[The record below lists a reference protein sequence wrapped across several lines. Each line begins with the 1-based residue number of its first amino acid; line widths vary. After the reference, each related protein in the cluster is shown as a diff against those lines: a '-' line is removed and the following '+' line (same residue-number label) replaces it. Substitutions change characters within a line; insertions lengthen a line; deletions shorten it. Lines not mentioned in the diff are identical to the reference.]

1 MEKRYG
7 CAAYLVNQDESTK
20 WKPVKDNFVAKR
32 GEFTVSMQ
40 SHSTIVL
47 GPLGTT
53 RTESAAK
60 GFMRVDH
67 ARSCNSFS
75 HVGSM
80 IHELGHVLGMS
91 HEHKR
96 PDAIGKIYLPP
107 PLDEYRGPFLTI
119 HWQNIPEYMRDQYT
133 PDPRAYTGSGSQQD
147 EDPSQGYSDYDYE
160 SIMHYSRQVD
170 QVRAGASAQD
180 VFSYCFCFVQSFWH
194 PTRQLMLDLINQHVL
209 HLSSCPNGQQFHNNP
224 NRRFATCK
232 RPEKAFTLI
241 CMGLIFTLENL
252 KHVPCSAFMQFN
264 VAAPNTNIRTLRCRG
279 DVFFFLD

>member
-1 MEKRYG
+1 METLYG

-20 WKPVKDNFVAKR
+20 WKTVKDNFFAKR

-47 GPLGTT
+47 GPLGTP

-80 IHELGHVLGMS
+80 IHVLGHVLGMS

-170 QVRAGASAQD
+170 QGRDGASAQD
-180 VFSYCFCFVQSFWH
+180 VFSYCFCFV
-194 PTRQLMLDLINQHVL
+194 
-209 HLSSCPNGQQFHNNP
+209 
-224 NRRFATCK
+224 
-232 RPEKAFTLI
+232 
-241 CMGLIFTLENL
+241 
-252 KHVPCSAFMQFN
+252 
-264 VAAPNTNIRTLRCRG
+264 
-279 DVFFFLD
+279 